1 MNNPWLIIVNPN
13 AGVKK
18 GTRDWPGILKTLTRE
33 GIPFEYRLTTG
44 KLDAINLARKGVEE
58 GFTRFCVVGGDGTL
72 NEVLNGL
79 VRQDFVPVDQL
90 LLGIIPVGTGNDWCR
105 TFNIPFDYKKAV
117 HLLKEPRILVQDIGK
132 VTYYHNEILHENLFM
147 NVAGMGYDAL
157 VAKKTNLLKEKGRG
171 SPLTYLYFV
180 FAGLLQ
186 YKFMEAVIEVDGEVF
201 YKGEIFSMNIGICK
215 YNGSGMMQ
223 VPFAIPDDGLLDLM
237 LIKKAPKWMVIRY
250 ANKLYDG
257 SLVDLPIVMT
267 ARGKSIRIRS
277 VGKIYL
283 ETDGESLGHTPFT
296 FGIESVRLKVVAG
309 KDN

>member
-1 MNNPWLIIVNPN
+1 MNDPWLIIVNPN

-18 GTRDWPGILKTLTRE
+18 GTRDWPGILKSLTRE
-33 GIPFEYRLTTG
+33 GIPFEHRLTAG

-58 GFTRFCVVGGDGTL
+58 GFTRFCVVGGDGTQ

-117 HLLKEPRILVQDIGK
+117 QLLKEPRILVQDIGK
-132 VTYYHNEILHENLFM
+132 VTYYHNEILHENWFM

-215 YNGSGMMQ
+215 YNGSGMKQ

-267 ARGKSIRIRS
+267 TRGKSIRIRS
-277 VGKIYL
+277 LGKIYL

-296 FGIESVRLKVVAG
+296 FGIDQNRLRVVAG
-309 KDN
+309 EDI